1 MRISVICPTYNEE
14 KYIGDVIK
22 FFISAKPADKEF
34 FIIDGGSLD
43 KTREIVKE
51 FCGSYPNIYLID
63 NPNRYVSF
71 ALNLGIEKSHSDIIV
86 RLDAHS
92 KYSDDYFEKILET
105 FSEVDAD
112 IVGGPYLTDFKSDFE
127 NAVGQAI
134 STQFGIGNSKSHQAN
149 YKGYIDSVAFGAFKK
164 KIFYEI
170 GKFDERLVRNQ
181 DDEFNYRAN
190 SFGKKVYQNPEIKF
204 WYYPRSS
211 LRTLFIQYFQYGLYK
226 PLVLQKVKSESKL
239 RHLIPSLFVLYLL
252 VLPLSIFSFWLTL
265 PFAAYL
271 LGLTLVSFTRKGRL
285 KIKIISLSIYP
296 TIHIAYGIGF
306 LFGLSKLKKL
316 GK

>member
-1 MRISVICPTYNEE
+1 MRISVICPAFNEE

-22 FFISAKPADKEF
+22 FFLSAKPVDKEF
-34 FIIDGGSLD
+34 FIIDGGSTD

-51 FCGSYPNIYLID
+51 FSNSYPNIFLLD
-63 NPNRYVSF
+63 NPNRFVSF
-71 ALNLGIEKSHSDIIV
+71 ALNMGIEKSHSDIIV
-86 RLDAHS
+86 RIDAHS
-92 KYSDDYFEKILET
+92 KYSEDYFEKIIET
-105 FSEVDAD
+105 FSEIDAD
-112 IVGGPYLTDFKSDFE
+112 IVGGPYLTDFKSDFQ
-127 NAVGQAI
+127 NAVAQAI
-134 STQFGIGNSKSHQAN
+134 STQFGIGNSKSHQSN

-190 SFGKKVYQNPEIKF
+190 SFGKKVYQNPDIKF

-226 PLVLQKVKSESKL
+226 PLVLLKVKSESKL
-239 RHLIPSLFVLYLL
+239 RHLIPSLFVIYLL
-252 VLPLSIFSFWLTL
+252 SLPLSVYSLWQFL
-265 PFAAYL
+265 PLAAYL
-271 LGLTLVSFTRKGRL
+271 FVLTLVSFTRTGKL

-296 TIHIAYGIGF
+296 AIHIAYGIGF
-306 LFGLSKLKKL
+306 LFGLFKLKKL